1 MNHRYVEFHR
11 IIDRFIEQDLVDSQ
25 AEEFAVHQRECETCQ
40 KDARIRQAFIK
51 VLEEELVGFF
61 DKSERDKIP

>member
-11 IIDRFIEQDLVDSQ
+11 IIDRFMEQDLAGSQ
-25 AEEFAVHQRECETCQ
+25 AEEFVVHQRECEVCQ
-40 KDARIRQAFIK
+40 KDVRIREAFIK

-61 DKSERDKIP
+61 DKSERHKIP